1 MRCPQAAAPR
11 PNRYQRYVRY
21 FVFLVMGRRALWR

>member
-11 PNRYQRYVRY
+11 PSRYQRYVRY
-21 FVFLVMGRRALWR
+21 FFFLMGRRALWR